1 MGAYSKGG
9 LFKGGLFKGRLLQRE
24 AYSKGGLLK
33 GRVIQREAYSKGGL
47 FKGRLIRGGFKIF
60 LIAGHIPVEIFL
72 LVNYFFDATH
82 TSSRQFFVTLWLLS
96 FSSSIKH

>member
-1 MGAYSKGG
+1 MGAYSKGD
-9 LFKGGLFKGRLLQRE
+9 LFKGRLLQRE

-33 GRVIQREAYSKGGL
+33 GRLIQREAYSKGGL
-47 FKGRLIRGGFKIF
+47 FRGRLIRGGFKIF
-60 LIAGHIPVEIFL
+60 LIADHIAVEIFS

-82 TSSRQFFVTLWLLS
+82 TSSRQFFVNLWLLS